1 MGTGS
6 FRWHGLD
13 GDPATSLWIVILPLP
28 SLRDFTLEFVQT
40 DSFAYSLRTNISMI
54 NSWKEEVNTRNFF
67 LRFSKEGVFP
77 TVSRAFQGITQ
88 SQYLV
93 YFIQC

>member
-13 GDPATSLWIVILPLP
+13 GDPATSTVDCNPAIAFLEGLY
-28 SLRDFTLEFVQT
+28 SEFVQM

-67 LRFSKEGVFP
+67 LRFSKEGAFP
-77 TVSRAFQGITQ
+77 TVAVPLSVSHSHSI
-88 SQYLV
+88 
-93 YFIQC
+93 